1 MKYQFI
7 YPFIFFIP
15 LLILQTTVVPL
26 FAFYNAV
33 PDLILILLV
42 FYAVSYG
49 QIFGTALGFIFGF
62 LFDLI
67 TGSLLGSAML
77 SKTMAGFIAG
87 YFSNENKRDMYLK
100 SYIFSFIIFLCAVV
114 DSIVYSFFSSAELQ
128 RNFLLLFFEQGL
140 LPGLYTAVISIIVF
154 IFLPARRLA

>member
-7 YPFIFFIP
+7 FPVLLFIP
-15 LLILQTTVVPL
+15 LLILQTTIIPL
-26 FAFYNAV
+26 FSVYSAV

-42 FYAVSYG
+42 FYAISYG
-49 QIFGTALGFIFGF
+49 QIFGTFLGFGYGF

-77 SKTMAGFIAG
+77 SKTVAGFIAG
-87 YFSNENKRDMYLK
+87 YFSNENKRDVYLR
-100 SYIFSFIIFLCAVV
+100 SYIFSFIVFLCAVI

-154 IFLPARRLA
+154 IFLPARRLT

>member
-7 YPFIFFIP
+7 YPIILFIP
-15 LLILQTTVVPL
+15 LLILQTTLIPL
-26 FAFYNAV
+26 FAFYSAI

-42 FYAVSYG
+42 FYSISYG
-49 QIFGTALGFIFGF
+49 QIFGTVLGFGYGF

-77 SKTMAGFIAG
+77 SKTMAGFVAG
-87 YFSNENKRDMYLK
+87 YFSNENKRDMYLR
-100 SYIFSFIIFLCAVV
+100 SYIFSFIVFLCAVI
-114 DSIVYSFFSSAELQ
+114 DSMVYAFFSSAELQ
-128 RNFLLLFFEQGL
+128 RNFFLLFFEQGL

-154 IFLPARRLA
+154 IFLPARRLT